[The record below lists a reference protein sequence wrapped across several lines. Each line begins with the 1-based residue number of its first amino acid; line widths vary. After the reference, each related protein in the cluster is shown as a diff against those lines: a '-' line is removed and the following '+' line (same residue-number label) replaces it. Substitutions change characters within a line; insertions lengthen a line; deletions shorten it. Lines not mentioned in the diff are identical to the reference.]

1 MNSISSYN
9 ELIKNFERIR
19 GYMREFYV
27 YGFKSRNDY
36 DKKSARS
43 YDDERRRLESW
54 LGDYMRFE
62 RNRDGK
68 NMFIS
73 IDSRVTVHNPLY
85 RAFKAK
91 SFTDRDIT
99 LHFIIFDILYD
110 STVKMTLPEI
120 LDTID
125 NEYLCDFSEPM
136 VFDESTVRKKL
147 KEYVE
152 EGIICTEKDG
162 RAVLYYRTPGSVKIN
177 GDAVQFF
184 SEIAPC
190 GVIGS
195 FILDK
200 LSEPQ
205 ENFSFKHHYIN
216 VALDSDVLA
225 TIFDAMGKKCYI
237 TATNLGRKSG
247 EPKSVKLVP
256 LRVFCSVQ
264 NGRQHLL
271 AYEPGFRMIKSYRV
285 DYLSD
290 IKIDEV
296 CENFDNYR
304 ELMNETQSHMWGVN
318 NRKDIEK
325 LERVEFTVRFEKNE
339 EYIVGR
345 LMREKRGG
353 KVEMLD
359 ENHCRFSIETYNCNE
374 IVPWI
379 RTFICRITDVRFSD
393 VIVDTKFK
401 KDMKRMYKMY
411 GIGGA
416 EE

>member
-1 MNSISSYN
+1 MSSYN

-19 GYMREFYV
+19 NYMREFYV

-110 STVKMTLPEI
+110 STVKMTLPEL

-125 NEYLCDFSEPM
+125 NEYLCDFHEPM

-152 EGIICTEKDG
+152 EGIICTEKEG
-162 RAVLYYRTPGSVKIN
+162 RTVLYYRAPDNVKIN

-225 TIFDAMGKKCYI
+225 TIFDAMSKKSYI
-237 TATNLGRKSG
+237 TVTNLGRKSG

-271 AYEPGFRMIKSYRV
+271 AYEPGFRMIKSNRV

-290 IKIDEV
+290 VKLDEV
-296 CENFDNYR
+296 CENFDKYR
-304 ELMNETQSHMWGVN
+304 ALMNESEACMWGVN
-318 NRKDIEK
+318 NRKDLEK
-325 LERVEFTVRFEKNE
+325 LEKVEFTVFFDKNE
-339 EYIVGR
+339 DYIVGR
-345 LMREKRGG
+345 LMREKRCG
-353 KVEMLD
+353 KVEQID
-359 ENHCRFSIETYNCNE
+359 ENHCRFTVETFNCNE
-374 IVPWI
+374 LVPWI
-379 RTFICRITDVRFSD
+379 RTFICRITDIHFSD
-393 VIVDTKFK
+393 PFVDKRFK
-401 KDMKRMYKMY
+401 KDLKKMYRMY
-411 GIGGA
+411 GIEGGA

>member
-1 MNSISSYN
+1 
-9 ELIKNFERIR
+9 
-19 GYMREFYV
+19 MREFYV

-110 STVKMTLPEI
+110 SSVRMTLPEI
-120 LDTID
+120 LDAID
-125 NEYLCDFSEPM
+125 SEYLCDFPEPM

-152 EGIICTEKDG
+152 EGIICTEKEG
-162 RAVLYYRTPGSVKIN
+162 RTVYYSRAEDNVKIN

-200 LSEPQ
+200 LSESQ
-205 ENFSFKHHYIN
+205 ESFGFKHHYIN

-225 TIFDAMGKKCYI
+225 TIFDAISKKSYI
-237 TATNLGRKSG
+237 TVTNVARKSG
-247 EPKSVKLVP
+247 EQKGLRLVP
-256 LRVFCSVQ
+256 LRVFCSAQ

-271 AYEPGFRMIKSYRV
+271 AYEPVFSVIRSYRI

-290 IKIDEV
+290 VEIGDACESFDE
-296 CENFDNYR
+296 YR
-304 ELMNETQSHMWGVN
+304 RLMNETQEHMWGVN
-318 NRKDIEK
+318 NRRDIDA
-325 LERVEFTVRFEKNE
+325 LERVEFTVFFDENE
-339 EYIVGR
+339 EHILGR
-345 LMREKRGG
+345 LMREKRCG
-353 KVEMLD
+353 KIEQLD
-359 ENHCRFSIETYNCNE
+359 EHHCRFSIETYNCFE
-374 IVPWI
+374 LIPWI
-379 RTFICRITDVRFSD
+379 RTFICRITDIHFSD
-393 VIVDTKFK
+393 PFVEKTFK
-401 KDMKRMYKMY
+401 ADMDRMYRMY
-411 GIGGA
+411 GIDGGA

>member
-1 MNSISSYN
+1 MSSYN
-9 ELIKNFERIR
+9 ELIKNFEKIR

-62 RNRDGK
+62 RTRDGK

-99 LHFIIFDILYD
+99 LHFVIFDILYD
-110 STVKMTLPEI
+110 STVKMTLPELLESI
-120 LDTID
+120 E
-125 NEYLCDFSEPM
+125 NEYLEGFSEPM
-136 VFDESTVRKKL
+136 SFDESTVRKKL
-147 KEYVE
+147 KESTE
-152 EGIICTEKDG
+152 EGIICVEKEG
-162 RAVLYYRTPGSVKIN
+162 RTVRYYRAPDKVKIN
-177 GDAVQFF
+177 GGAVQLF

-205 ENFSFKHHYIN
+205 EIFGFKHHYIN

-225 TIFDAMGKKCYI
+225 TIFDAMNQKSCI
-237 TATNLGRKSG
+237 VATNVTRKAG
-247 EPKSVKLVP
+247 VERRVTLVP

-271 AYEPGFRMIKSYRV
+271 AFDPVGKMIKSYRI

-290 IKIDEV
+290 IDLLGVCNKFDE
-296 CENFDNYR
+296 YR
-304 ELMNETQSHMWGVN
+304 ELLNKTQANMWGIN
-318 NRKDIEK
+318 NRKYVDN
-325 LERVEFTVRFEKNE
+325 LDTVEFTVRFDKGE
-339 EYIVGR
+339 EYIFAR
-345 LMREKRGG
+345 LMREKRCG
-353 KVEMLD
+353 KVEQID
-359 ENHCRFSIETYNCNE
+359 ENHCKFSVQTYNCSE
-374 IVPWI
+374 LVPWI
-379 RTFICRITDVRFSD
+379 RTFICRITDIHFSD
-393 VIVDTKFK
+393 SATEARFK
-401 KDMKRMYKMY
+401 NDLKRMYSMY
-411 GIGGA
+411 GIEGGA

>member
-1 MNSISSYN
+1 MSSYN

-99 LHFIIFDILYD
+99 LHFIIFDILYA

-125 NEYLCDFSEPM
+125 NEYLCDFPEPM

-162 RAVLYYRTPGSVKIN
+162 RTVLYYRVHDDVKIN

-195 FILDK
+195 FVLDK

-296 CENFDNYR
+296 CENFDKYR
-304 ELMNETQSHMWGVN
+304 ALMNETQSHMWGVN
-318 NRKDIEK
+318 NRKDTARLEK
-325 LERVEFTVRFEKNE
+325 VEFTVCFEKNE

-374 IVPWI
+374 LVPWI
-379 RTFICRITDVRFSD
+379 RTFICRITDVHFSD

>member
-1 MNSISSYN
+1 MSSYK

-125 NEYLCDFSEPM
+125 NEYLCGYSEPM

-152 EGIICTEKDG
+152 EGIICIEKYG
-162 RAVLYYRTPGSVKIN
+162 RTVLYYRATDNVKIN

-225 TIFDAMGKKCYI
+225 TIFDAMGKKSYI

-247 EPKSVKLVP
+247 EPKSVRLVP
-256 LRVFCSVQ
+256 LRIFCSVQ

-271 AYEPGFRMIKSYRV
+271 AYEPGFGMIKSYRV

-296 CENFDNYR
+296 CENFDKYR
-304 ELMNETQSHMWGVN
+304 ALMNETQAHMWGVN
-318 NRKDIEK
+318 NRKDTEQLEK
-325 LERVEFTVRFEKNE
+325 VEFTVRFDKGE

-353 KVEMLD
+353 KVEQID

-374 IVPWI
+374 LVPWI
-379 RTFICRITDVRFSD
+379 RTFICRITDIHFSD
-393 VIVDTKFK
+393 VIVDTRFK